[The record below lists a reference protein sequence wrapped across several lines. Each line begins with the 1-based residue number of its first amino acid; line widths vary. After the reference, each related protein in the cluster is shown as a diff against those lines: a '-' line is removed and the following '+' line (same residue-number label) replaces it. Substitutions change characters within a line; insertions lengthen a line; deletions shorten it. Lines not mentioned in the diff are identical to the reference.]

1 MVTVAVV
8 KCIYENHLH
17 PRSLPA
23 SLGITLGSPCSPWKW
38 AGLVFKE
45 TTFGYLK
52 TFYFTNM
59 FTVQM

>member
-1 MVTVAVV
+1 MVTIAVV
-8 KCIYENHLH
+8 NVYLREPL
-17 PRSLPA
+17 A
-23 SLGITLGSPCSPWKW
+23 SLGITLGGPCSPWKW